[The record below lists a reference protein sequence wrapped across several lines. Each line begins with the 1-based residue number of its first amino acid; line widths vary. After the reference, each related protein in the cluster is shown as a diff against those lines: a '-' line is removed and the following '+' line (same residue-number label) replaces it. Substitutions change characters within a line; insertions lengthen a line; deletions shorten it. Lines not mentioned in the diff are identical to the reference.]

1 MKLMGKK
8 EKRQG
13 AGAYF
18 TVEASLV
25 LPIVLGSIIFVIC
38 FLLFW
43 YNRCLME
50 QNTAILA
57 IGASQV
63 GETSQEARQNQ
74 LLRWQNGYITDK
86 HYAWGM
92 SGIHL
97 AVKNKNIQVSRS
109 GQLLLGDR
117 IWRAEA
123 SCDALITNPTA
134 FLRLYRRINLHLEE
148 KQ

>member
-1 MKLMGKK
+1 MMRKK
-8 EKRQG
+8 EKRHG

-25 LPIVLGSIIFVIC
+25 LPIVLGSLIFVIC

-50 QNTAILA
+50 QNTAILTVSVA
-57 IGASQV
+57 QV
-63 GETSQEARQNQ
+63 GETSREARQKQ
-74 LLRWQNGYITDK
+74 LLQWQTGYVTNK
-86 HYAWGM
+86 HYAWKM
-92 SGIHL
+92 SDIHL
-97 AVKNKNIQVSRS
+97 AVQNKEVQVSRS

-117 IWRAEA
+117 LWRAEA
-123 SCDALITNPTA
+123 SYDALIMNPTA
-134 FLRLYRRINLHLEE
+134 FLRLCRRINLHLEE